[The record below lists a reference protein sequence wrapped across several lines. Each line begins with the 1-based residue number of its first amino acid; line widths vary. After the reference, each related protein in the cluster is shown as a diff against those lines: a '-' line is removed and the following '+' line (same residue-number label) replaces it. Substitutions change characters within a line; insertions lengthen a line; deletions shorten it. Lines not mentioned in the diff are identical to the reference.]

1 MIAIMPQMRLLVAV
15 EPVDFRKGIDGLVAV
30 CRQRL
35 QADPM
40 SGAVF
45 VFGSRNR
52 RSIKILVYDGQGFL
66 LCQKRLS
73 EGRFT
78 WWPRGGGKRKPARAA
93 PSAADAALERA
104 PDARENGVDVA
115 RAGRGEFAPDDG
127 LKESF
132 TRAYVP
138 FFPLVV
144 SGRAAR
150 VYL

>member
-78 WWPRGGGKRKPARAA
+78 WWPRGG
-93 PSAADAALERA
+93 ERA
-104 PDARENGVDVA
+104 SLRVQPHQLQMLLWNGDPTHVKTA
-115 RAGRGEFAPDDG
+115 PMWRALAEASSPA
-127 LKESF
+127 
-132 TRAYVP
+132 TRA
-138 FFPLVV
+138 
-144 SGRAAR
+144 
-150 VYL
+150 